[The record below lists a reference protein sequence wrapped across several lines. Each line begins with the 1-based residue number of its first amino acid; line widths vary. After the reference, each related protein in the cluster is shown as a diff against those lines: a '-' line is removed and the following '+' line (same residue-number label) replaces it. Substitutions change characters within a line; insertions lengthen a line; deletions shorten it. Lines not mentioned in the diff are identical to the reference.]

1 MLGCSS
7 RPRST
12 FIVRVGR
19 SHGTR
24 FKWRPNPIE
33 YGRLAEYFQAS
44 APGLCYGDVFDSRFL
59 FAKATGL
66 DASVWWLRFYREP
79 VFSCFVMSPVLALA
93 PTA

>member
-1 MLGCSS
+1 VLELATLYLHRTG
-7 RPRST
+7 RPLARDA
-12 FIVRVGR
+12 V
-19 SHGTR
+19 

-66 DASVWWLRFYREP
+66 DASVWWLRFYRRP
-79 VFSCFVMSPVLALA
+79 VFRCFVTSPVLAIA
-93 PTA
+93 TTA